1 MDSPKKNPDKL
12 NTIGIV
18 TVGAVG
24 SALVYLSIVGLQAFY
39 VSETSQPDTL
49 AAFGDQDKARASLKA
64 GQIGNLTESRRM
76 WATEDGKQIV
86 SLPIDAAKA
95 LVARDARVDAANLV
109 PAVRRSD
116 KATMRPIFG
125 RPIALP
131 PAPVPPVEPPPIA
144 PGDPVAPAG
153 GEVVPPG
160 GAPAT
165 GTTPAPAGVQPA
177 TPPTPPAPSPAPAGA
192 QPTPA
197 PAPVTPAPAAGAQ

>member
-1 MDSPKKNPDKL
+1 MDSPKKNPDTL

-39 VSETSQPDTL
+39 VDETSQPDTL

-64 GQIGNLTESRRM
+64 GQVGNLTESRRM
-76 WATEDGKQIV
+76 WTTDDGKQIV
-86 SLPIDAAKA
+86 SVPIEAAKA
-95 LVARDARVDAANLV
+95 LVVREARVDPGNLV

-131 PAPVPPVEPPPIA
+131 PPPVAPVEPPPVA
-144 PGDPVAPAG
+144 PGDPVVPAS
-153 GEVVPPG
+153 G
-160 GAPAT
+160 GAVP
-165 GTTPAPAGVQPA
+165 GA
-177 TPPTPPAPSPAPAGA
+177 TPPAEGA
-192 QPTPA
+192 A